1 MESAQQLQMV
11 VAEVQAARQQVASL
25 NAQVRELEGT
35 VAAVKEQPEDM
46 ALHRQMG
53 TILVEVKDRE
63 QLLSDLETTLTQM
76 KSAVETMA
84 KRDAELVSTYE
95 KVKQSL
101 ERLRKLRKEV
111 QGKRKLLLD
120 SKTGVFQGKDIGVV
134 QYL

>member
-35 VAAVKEQPEDM
+35 IAAVKKKPDDM
-46 ALHRQMG
+46 SLHRQMG

-84 KRDAELVSTYE
+84 KREAELVSTYE
-95 KVKQSL
+95 KLKQSL
-101 ERLRKLRKEV
+101 E
-111 QGKRKLLLD
+111 G
-120 SKTGVFQGKDIGVV
+120 
-134 QYL
+134 

>member
-11 VAEVQAARQQVASL
+11 VAEVQTARQQVASL

-35 VAAVKEQPEDM
+35 VAAVKEQPENM

-84 KRDAELVSTYE
+84 KREAELVSTYE
-95 KVKQSL
+95 KLKQSL
-101 ERLRKLRKEV
+101 E
-111 QGKRKLLLD
+111 G
-120 SKTGVFQGKDIGVV
+120 
-134 QYL
+134 